1 MACYQCIMFHTYI
14 SCSDRGIQP
23 FVKMETIGQDFLE
36 ELMTF
41 NNQMNCVQETI
52 GSIQNSDLFVITN
65 TENGRS
71 TNELI
76 DPFQRLFTIATKRP
90 FCDVQYVR
98 QRKPDLNI
106 NIGENCNDLNVFDLE
121 TFLQAIVPRQTL
133 LIQLLE
139 DQCNI
144 FPEYQHLLEKV
155 HLINTPCS
163 RVCCQGRI
171 LAGSKFFVNGNSEI
185 PFSIAHP
192 PFVYELVKLMK
203 YENETDIKSYLTHLS
218 DYLANTIETDSC
230 LLCLTYD
237 LYCTDTSDLNNFRL
251 FFLDSH
257 RPFKI
262 DNTPECLYEQRIEEQ
277 DNTEQCDLFDILL
290 TRVSIMENDE
300 SYMVQYFDGKNVN
313 VFC

>member
-1 MACYQCIMFHTYI
+1 MFHTYI

-218 DYLANTIETDSC
+218 DYLT
-230 LLCLTYD
+230 
-237 LYCTDTSDLNNFRL
+237 
-251 FFLDSH
+251 
-257 RPFKI
+257 
-262 DNTPECLYEQRIEEQ
+262 
-277 DNTEQCDLFDILL
+277 
-290 TRVSIMENDE
+290 TR
-300 SYMVQYFDGKNVN
+300 
-313 VFC
+313 